1 VFLSFLYGCQTQACG
16 FGQAQTPGFGMVA
29 KPRRVGLAWFP
40 GSVHESAMV
49 DRPRRRSGV
58 VTEFRHPGVA

>member
-1 VFLSFLYGCQTQACG
+1 L
-16 FGQAQTPGFGMVA
+16 
-29 KPRRVGLAWFP
+29 P

-49 DRPRRRSGV
+49 DRPRRKSGV